1 MSYCAQIIENNI
13 YFKREDIIKLM
24 KKVKKDIKNGKIKAD
39 RAFKEEV
46 LACKNPAELFEAF
59 GFELDEDETSYFLSD
74 EVELIINRYELP
86 FLQSVAEFANDG
98 YIEYSG
104 EDGKRWR
111 YVFKNGQC
119 KKITP
124 KIIWE

>member
-39 RAFKEEV
+39 RVFKEEV

-74 EVELIINRYELP
+74 EV
-86 FLQSVAEFANDG
+86 
-98 YIEYSG
+98 
-104 EDGKRWR
+104 
-111 YVFKNGQC
+111 
-119 KKITP
+119 
-124 KIIWE
+124 